1 MLGKRESGL
10 CVRSYSLRVRKS
22 AVCMCC
28 ALYKKSVKI
37 VSSKTYVEK
46 DDNTKKAEVQ
56 SRHVGCN
63 GVQLSDDARCIGEVS
78 PVKHSC
84 LMERKLCR
92 WCLSSQRATAE
103 KAWESGEAVAVTN
116 CSVQKRKKGGF
127 DAMEIVAST

>member
-78 PVKHSC
+78 PVKQLSDGKKTVQMVSFEPKGHG
-84 LMERKLCR
+84 RK
-92 WCLSSQRATAE
+92 SM
-103 KAWESGEAVAVTN
+103 GEW
-116 CSVQKRKKGGF
+116 
-127 DAMEIVAST
+127 